1 MLDLL
6 NAIALI
12 SNSYLTENIDAKKL
26 NSYQP
31 PYEITNNISDLK
43 NKENKKKEKNS
54 IEIVSNATVAQ
65 ISELDLNKK
74 TTEKD
79 NNAKTIEITSP
90 KPPLSNSNR
99 CAPNVEILLVDVAV
113 NLLEVSEPIRVEKLP
128 DGSIVIPELIFKE
141 LKLKPKSE
149 KIPMSDCSYGY
160 PLDKQYGITYTLDQ
174 EKFFLDIRVP
184 VNAFEVNVITNKE
197 SYKLTPETSP
207 PGFYTNYQLYATQT
221 QTKDTFSG
229 VLDLTGFNNLGSLTT
244 GIAVNK
250 DGNETN
256 IIRTSSYYQKDLP
269 DKMQSFVVGD
279 TVNSDGNWSRAA
291 NFFGV
296 RWSKNFSTQPGYIY
310 TPNPII
316 SGSAALPSVVD
327 VYVNNQKTFSQK
339 VNPGPFDIT
348 HLPVPG
354 SGAGQVSL
362 IIKDILGNEQ
372 VVTKNFYQSPLLLA
386 KGENDFSLE
395 SGFLRKNYGLKNNDY
410 QDGFISGTFV
420 HGLTDSISTKGRL
433 ELQADRQA
441 AGGDITFTLGNLA
454 LFQAT
459 AASSND
465 GIKGTGN
472 QYGLYIENIGQVLK
486 TSVGVK
492 RFDKDFS
499 QFASSADETKPKT
512 RTNAFVS
519 FPTPFI
525 NNNINIGYVS
535 QTNWDADPFKNAYIG
550 TGFALPYGANL
561 SFSYNKRLDTS
572 NNWGS
577 AIVLTFPLGDY
588 NMRAEQTVDPSGQRL
603 NTYSVST
610 NLPAGPGMG
619 WNLFNE
625 DLKDNVKANVIIN
638 SNTAQ
643 YSGEINVKQ
652 GVTTGKRIST
662 NGSVGFLDGEI
673 FASRNINNSSF
684 AMVKTGGLKDI
695 KIYNQNNMVAI
706 TNSSGTTTFPIRPYE
721 KTKIEI
727 KDNEIPLE
735 ASTEVLEMYPVA
747 YARSGVIVKFPIKI
761 TKNALV
767 KIYLPNDTPI
777 PAGAS
782 VNLLNRKENF
792 VAGRNG
798 EVYLTDLSEK
808 NQVIVTWLE
817 NRCELTVEIDPQ
829 QSQEQIIGPL
839 KCILKN

>member
-31 PYEITNNISDLK
+31 PYEVTNNISDLK

-197 SYKLTPETSP
+197 SYKLTPEVSP

-561 SFSYNKRLDTS
+561 SFSYNKRLDRKST
-572 NNWGS
+572 
-577 AIVLTFPLGDY
+577 
-588 NMRAEQTVDPSGQRL
+588 RL
-603 NTYSVST
+603 NSSHE
-610 NLPAGPGMG
+610 
-619 WNLFNE
+619 W
-625 DLKDNVKANVIIN
+625 
-638 SNTAQ
+638 
-643 YSGEINVKQ
+643 
-652 GVTTGKRIST
+652 IS
-662 NGSVGFLDGEI
+662 
-673 FASRNINNSSF
+673 RMPSS
-684 AMVKTGGLKDI
+684 A
-695 KIYNQNNMVAI
+695 
-706 TNSSGTTTFPIRPYE
+706 
-721 KTKIEI
+721 
-727 KDNEIPLE
+727 
-735 ASTEVLEMYPVA
+735 
-747 YARSGVIVKFPIKI
+747 
-761 TKNALV
+761 
-767 KIYLPNDTPI
+767 
-777 PAGAS
+777 
-782 VNLLNRKENF
+782 
-792 VAGRNG
+792 
-798 EVYLTDLSEK
+798 
-808 NQVIVTWLE
+808 
-817 NRCELTVEIDPQ
+817 
-829 QSQEQIIGPL
+829 
-839 KCILKN
+839 